1 MLPQALHTFQAALLL
16 AVASATLSPLAFGES
31 REMDR
36 LLNRSEKIVKSI
48 RNIQAN
54 EDSKIPAS
62 VMREAE
68 GIILLKQYEAGVIFG
83 AKGGFGLVV
92 QKLEDG
98 SWGIPAW
105 VRTTEITG
113 GIQLGA
119 QKLNVLLVIMNKE
132 SLKVLRKS
140 KFQLGLDATLTR
152 GPTGSNYETRTG
164 FDADILVYTDF
175 QGYYAGATLGGSML
189 VADRRSNE
197 LTYGEKLEIPD
208 IVSSDELTVP
218 DFLQPVLETLVE
230 IESTDAPRQDR

>member
-1 MLPQALHTFQAALLL
+1 MAPLLPIRISIVTFL
-16 AVASATLSPLAFGES
+16 AMATVAFSPSSFAEN
-31 REMDR
+31 REMER

-62 VMREAE
+62 VMREAK
-68 GIILLKQYEAGVIFG
+68 GVILLKQYEAGVIFG
-83 AKGGFGLVV
+83 AKGGFGLVI
-92 QKLEDG
+92 QKMEDG

-113 GIQLGA
+113 GLQLGA
-119 QKLNVLLVIMNKE
+119 QKLNVLLVIMNDE

-197 LTYGEKLEIPD
+197 LTYGEKIEIPT
-208 IVSSDELTVP
+208 IVSSRELNVP
-218 DFLQPVLETLVE
+218 EFLQPVLDTLAS
-230 IESTDAPRQDR
+230 IEADDALQ